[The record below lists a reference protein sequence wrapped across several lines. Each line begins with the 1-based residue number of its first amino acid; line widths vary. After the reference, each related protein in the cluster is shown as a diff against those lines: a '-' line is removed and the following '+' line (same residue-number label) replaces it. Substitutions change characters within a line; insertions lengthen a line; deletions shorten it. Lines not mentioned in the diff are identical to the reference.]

1 MTDVDQVAPGAVEA
15 WRRHLGEEIDA
26 GALRSELARGSLPQA
41 EELAA
46 HARERLSAYKCPK
59 RFFLVEQIPRN
70 EMGKVLRD
78 ELVQMAGER
87 A

>member
-1 MTDVDQVAPGAVEA
+1 MD
-15 WRRHLGEEIDA
+15 HGE
-26 GALRSELARGSLPQA
+26 LT
-41 EELAA
+41 A

-59 RFFLVEQIPRN
+59 RFFTIERLPRN

-78 ELVQMAGER
+78 ELVHMAGER